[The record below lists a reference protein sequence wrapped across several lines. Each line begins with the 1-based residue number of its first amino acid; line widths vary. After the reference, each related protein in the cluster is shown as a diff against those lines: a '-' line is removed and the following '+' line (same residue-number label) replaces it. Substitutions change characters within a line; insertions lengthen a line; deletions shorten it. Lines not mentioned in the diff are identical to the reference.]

1 MKTRG
6 EISSSRGLV
15 ASDRSR
21 DGLRKMVEPLDGSR
35 FYGWLHASPI
45 FSRGGLGFPSVIIT
59 RWRCGLK
66 MRLERSNHLSS
77 YSYI

>member
-21 DGLRKMVEPLDGSR
+21 VKENGRTPGWIKILWMVSRVPHFFKGRIRVPLGNYYTLEMRVKNEVRKVE
-35 FYGWLHASPI
+35 
-45 FSRGGLGFPSVIIT
+45 
-59 RWRCGLK
+59 
-66 MRLERSNHLSS
+66 SS
-77 YSYI
+77 F

>member
-21 DGLRKMVEPLDGSR
+21 DGLRKMVGWIKILWMASRVPHFFKGRIRVPLGN
-35 FYGWLHASPI
+35 YYTLE
-45 FSRGGLGFPSVIIT
+45 
-59 RWRCGLK
+59 
-66 MRLERSNHLSS
+66 MRVKNEVRKVESS
-77 YSYI
+77 F

>member
-21 DGLRKMVEPLDGSR
+21 DGLRKMVGWIKILWMASRVPHFFKGRIRVPLGN
-35 FYGWLHASPI
+35 YYTLE
-45 FSRGGLGFPSVIIT
+45 
-59 RWRCGLK
+59 
-66 MRLERSNHLSS
+66 MRVKNQVRKVESS
-77 YSYI
+77 F